1 MSALVMTEPK
11 SSDLAAAAA
20 GGEVMVEGDAAQ
32 RRSYRNAA
40 CQTEDPLLGP
50 EEPVPTMKRK
60 GFAS

>member
-1 MSALVMTEPK
+1 MSALVMTEPE
-11 SSDLAAAAA
+11 SSDLAAA
-20 GGEVMVEGDAAQ
+20 GGEVMVEGDAAR